1 MERSN
6 SSKKVAEI
14 KIIVKEVRK
23 CGAMYREGSK
33 SVQSKP
39 FSPDF

>member
-6 SSKKVAEI
+6 SSKKVEKI
-14 KIIVKEVRK
+14 KIIAKEVRK
-23 CGAMYREGSK
+23 CGIMYREGSK
-33 SVQSKP
+33 GVQGEP